1 MVRSLLQAGIVYTCF
16 GIAQCW
22 ILSGPRA
29 LTPRSAAANIVNA
42 RQAWSGTRLRGHFH
56 DGEWI
61 SSASDDD
68 DAEQAGSSIAFSS
81 DWLQAELTL
90 KSSPKFPNPDLLP
103 HQVATICCRSLQWI
117 DYPAVDA
124 GLRRC
129 YRFFTPECRRLVTG
143 RQYSSAADDSLE
155 QFCHNASLS
164 PALQPFMGA
173 TRLDVGDVTLTPA
186 HPPARGALASV
197 PIVIHGAPVLSVQH
211 ASGMARSGVASSPPT
226 THTVM
231 RLEEQRRPPLQACW
245 MVREIMDVRH
255 AFAGDMGNSHVGE

>member
-1 MVRSLLQAGIVYTCF
+1 MVRSLLQAGIGYTCF

-29 LTPRSAAANIVNA
+29 LTSKSAAANIVNA
-42 RQAWSGTRLRGHFH
+42 RQAWSGFH

-68 DAEQAGSSIAFSS
+68 DDEQAGSSISFSS
-81 DWLQAELTL
+81 DWLEAELTL

-155 QFCHNASLS
+155 QFCQYASLS

-173 TRLDVGDVTLTPA
+173 TRVEVGDVTLTPA
-186 HPPARGALASV
+186 QPPMRGALASF
-197 PIVIHGAPVLSVQH
+197 PIVIHGAPVLSILH
-211 ASGMARSGVASSPPT
+211 ASGMIRGGVASSPPT
-226 THTVM
+226 THMVM
-231 RLEEQRRPPLQACW
+231 RLEEQRRPPHQACW

-255 AFAGDMGNSHVGE
+255 AFAGDMGNAHVGA